1 MKQRVNIKTAK
12 PDDALRVGDFALL
25 PNNPQPPVIT
35 SHPIRNF
42 TQQTWGAIGKNNAII
57 FKDIQPVL
65 DVFTVRNG
73 TRVRFSFFCVDP
85 SNVNNINDTSNLTFV
100 WKKDGNTLFA
110 INNQNNGQGTTEIEF
125 TEAQCTAEIE
135 GEYVCEVSNEF
146 GTTETVPFTLHVI
159 DLDNNKILYTNLIK
173 NGDGEFGLEDWSNPS
188 GKILSV
194 VGSISREYRPSTVTR
209 YRNDYPV
216 IPVTNPDYTPP
227 LPFRFSTRTDHWQLF
242 YPMYKNW
249 LDNEPNLLN
258 LDVPLGTDSY
268 QPPSWMVYSSVG
280 KPASIIPNEDIGK
293 GDPNIPQGYFP
304 APGFVDRYNRNGEI
318 QDGFLPLK
326 EELKKGV
333 RPTSY
338 FTRDLIE
345 FNEDEEHTFTQTI
358 DISEAS
364 SLIDGQVGGVD
375 YMTAQFFSYVG
386 VALSRYKIRVTQGG
400 NIVEYPWLI
409 HDYETYKKF
418 LAGEGVP
425 PIICDQRNENGQLAP
440 TPIEII
446 PYTDDTT
453 DISIKYFDENLLET
467 KEEVLK
473 GPKAIDL
480 WAVKEKVDIA
490 LMLFPIYAFFG
501 TTSEANNVGG
511 HDILIYNQKYT
522 DTKSLIKLFSEEPGS
537 GLGMFSDTIME
548 SSEGPGAQK
557 PGPMVGI
564 NEGAR
569 PTPTQIPNV
578 DDINVRFLANRYGSF
593 YLDKNRPYPR
603 AVWVQDGFGTY
614 EDLVADN
621 RKGLAVDQGSGAEAF
636 FAVGRDIDIPIGT
649 RQISVGVS
657 FKNNTPSR
665 NDSTPNSKGW
675 NSRNIYNNL
684 FSVEG
689 VSEDVPQPYFA
700 YGEPRCAITKMKL
713 QLVPN
718 RDIASEKH
726 STYTIPPNNVTVA
739 GIAKSLIQKPIWN
752 TAGKTEFEYKFIQPS
767 TLPPPPEPTLESIE
781 AATQANTDAVDAGNT
796 IDYLTP
802 PSVFTPEEDAE
813 FGALSIDQEGIDFIS
828 GDANEDPPQDD
839 QFDGY
844 EPESP
849 ESDA

>member
-42 TQQTWGAIGKNNAII
+42 AQQTWGAIGENNAII

-65 DVFTVRNG
+65 DVFTVRNS

-85 SNVNNINDTSNLTFV
+85 SNVNNINDTSNLMFV

-125 TEAQCTAEIE
+125 TETQCTAEIE

-146 GTTETVPFTLHVI
+146 GTTETVPFTLRVI
-159 DLDNNKILYTNLIK
+159 DLDNNGILYTNLIK
-173 NGDGEFGLEDWSNPS
+173 NGDGEFGLENWSSPS

-209 YRNDYPV
+209 YSNDYPV

-227 LPFRFSTRTDHWQLF
+227 LPFRFSTQTDHWQLF

-258 LDVPLGTDSY
+258 LDVPLGTDGY
-268 QPPSWMVYSSVG
+268 QPPSWMVFSSIG

-304 APGFVDRYNRNGEI
+304 APGFIDRYNRNGDI
-318 QDGFLPLK
+318 QDGFFSLK
-326 EELKKGV
+326 EELKKGI

-358 DISEAS
+358 DISEAA

-386 VALSRYKIRVTQGG
+386 IALSRYKIRVIQDGD
-400 NIVEYPWLI
+400 IVEYPWLVY
-409 HDYETYKKF
+409 DYETYKKF
-418 LAGEGVP
+418 LAGGGVS
-425 PIICDQRNENGQLAP
+425 PITCDPE

-446 PYTDDTT
+446 PCTDDTT
-453 DISIKYFDENLLET
+453 DISIKYFDESLLET

-473 GPKAIDL
+473 GPKAMDL

-490 LMLFPIYAFFG
+490 LMLFPIYAFFDDND
-501 TTSEANNVGG
+501 SG

-522 DTKSLIKLFSEEPGS
+522 NTKSLLKLFSEEPGS

-548 SSEGPGAQK
+548 SSEGPGGTTIGGFSGNK
-557 PGPMVGI
+557 KDGFFGVPS
-564 NEGAR
+564 
-569 PTPTQIPNV
+569 PNI

-593 YLDKNRPYPR
+593 YLEQNKQYPR
-603 AVWVQDGFGTY
+603 AVWIQDGGGGY
-614 EDLVADN
+614 KDIVVDK
-621 RKGLAVDQGSGAEAF
+621 RKGLAVDQGTGAEAF
-636 FAVGRDIDIPIGT
+636 FAVGRDVDIPIGT
-649 RQISVGVS
+649 RQISIGVS

-665 NDSTPNSKGW
+665 NDNTSTSKGW
-675 NSRNIYNNL
+675 NSRDIYNNL

-767 TLPPPPEPTLESIE
+767 ALPSPPEPTLESIE
-781 AATQANTDAVDAGNT
+781 AGKQENTDALDAGST
-796 IDYLTP
+796 INNLTP
-802 PSVFTPEEDAE
+802 PSRFTPKEDAD

-828 GDANEDPPQDD
+828 GDDNNDLPTDD

>member
-85 SNVNNINDTSNLTFV
+85 SNVNNINDTSNLVFV

-110 INNQNNGQGTTEIEF
+110 INNQNNGLGTTEIEF
-125 TEAQCTAEIE
+125 TETQCTAEIE

-146 GTTETVPFTLHVI
+146 GTTETVPFTLRVI
-159 DLDNNKILYTNLIK
+159 DLDNSGILYTNLIK
-173 NGDGEFGLEDWSNPS
+173 NGDGEFGLENWNNPS

-194 VGSISREYRPSTVTR
+194 VGNTSKAYKPNTITR
-209 YRNDYPV
+209 YTSDYPV
-216 IPVTNPDYTPP
+216 IPVTDPDYTPP
-227 LPFRFSTRTDHWQLF
+227 LPFRFSTQTDYWQLF
-242 YPMYKNW
+242 YPMYKKW
-249 LDNEPNLLN
+249 FDEEPNLLN
-258 LDVPLGTDSY
+258 LDIPTSAEMKAKI
-268 QPPSWMVYSSVG
+268 PSWIVYSSVG
-280 KPASIIPNEDIGK
+280 KRVSIIPNEDINNN
-293 GDPNIPQGYFP
+293 DTPQGYFP
-304 APGFVDRYNRNGEI
+304 APGFVDRYNRNGNI
-318 QDGFLPLK
+318 QDGFFSLK
-326 EELKKGV
+326 EELKSSV

-338 FTRDLIE
+338 FTRDLIG

-358 DISEAS
+358 DISEAA

-386 VALSRYKIRVTQGG
+386 IALSRYKIRVIRNGD
-400 NIVEYPWLI
+400 IVEYPWLVY
-409 HDYETYKKF
+409 DYESYKNF
-418 LAGEGVP
+418 LAGGSIP
-425 PIICDQRNENGQLAP
+425 PITCDPE

-446 PYTDDTT
+446 PCTDDTT
-453 DISIKYFDENLLET
+453 NISIKYFDENLLET

-473 GPKAIDL
+473 GPKAMDL

-490 LMLFPIYAFFG
+490 LMLFPIYAFFDDNDDND
-501 TTSEANNVGG
+501 SG

-522 DTKSLIKLFSEEPGS
+522 NTRSLFKLLSEEPGS
-537 GLGMFSDTIME
+537 GLGMFSDTIMN
-548 SSEGPGAQK
+548 SSEGPG
-557 PGPMVGI
+557 GTTVG
-564 NEGAR
+564 EFSGV
-569 PTPTQIPNV
+569 PSPNI
-578 DDINVRFLANRYGSF
+578 DDINVRFLAKRYGSF
-593 YLDKNRPYPR
+593 YLEQGKRYPR
-603 AVWVQDGFGTY
+603 AVWVQDGGGGY
-614 EDLVADN
+614 KDIVADK
-621 RKGLAVDQGSGAEAF
+621 RKGLAVDQGAGAEAF
-636 FAVGRDIDIPIGT
+636 FAVGRDVDIPIGT
-649 RQISVGVS
+649 RQISIGVS
-657 FKNNTPSR
+657 FKNDTPSR
-665 NDSTPNSKGW
+665 NDNTSNSKGW
-675 NSRNIYNNL
+675 NSRDIYNNL

-689 VSEDVPQPYFA
+689 VSENVPQPYFA

-752 TAGKTEFEYKFIQPS
+752 TAGKTEFDYKLIQPND
-767 TLPPPPEPTLESIE
+767 LPSPPEPTLESIE
-781 AATQANTDAVDAGNT
+781 AGKQENTDALNAGST
-796 IDYLTP
+796 INNLTP
-802 PSVFTPEEDAE
+802 PSRFTPKEDAD
-813 FGALSIDQEGIDFIS
+813 FGALSIDQEGIDFAS
-828 GDANEDPPQDD
+828 GDDDEDPPQDD
-839 QFDGY
+839 QFDSY